1 MKKILSFGAKLAGL
15 TLVIFLAVPASA
27 QWSDVP
33 AGVTPSVCPP
43 SVPGCNTPL
52 NVGNLSQTKTGGLSI
67 QGNVTVGGGSAP
79 QVYLA
84 GGGSLKVG
92 VSYQYAYSILTG
104 TSESGMSPV
113 SSYIVPTTAAR
124 SASLVL
130 SVPSTLTTVKIYRKA
145 SDETSWRLLGSTSGI
160 ISIPYMDS
168 GATVGTI
175 VVPPAE
181 AGILTVNNKLVLPS
195 GAGFGKVL
203 TSDYTGNASW
213 QTPSTAIGGFW
224 IKKDTTTQGNAT
236 IIPSSGIS
244 KVEITGEQTTT
255 GPNAYLPA
263 LFVKGPVSAGSAAEF
278 FGQGSGAGIFAH
290 AEGTN
295 GVGLAAI
302 GGSGTTPGEA
312 YGAKLISGKF
322 GAYLKGAIGLY
333 SADMKHASVESGT
346 RDPSGKLLDNRAP
359 LSLINSSVQYA
370 GYFDGNLVSTGKVG
384 AGTNNPTAILD
395 VKQTVMSDALS
406 GEPLIKFAN
415 PENKVRGELGK
426 WSGGA
431 LLYSDYA
438 GGVGVSG
445 TVSVGSR
452 DSNNTPS
459 TAIMGMASAPGAYS
473 GRFIGYHGL
482 FTRGDRYGLYATNQ
496 AGANEPTSNFLSLVN
511 SSGKSYAAYFADAVK
526 NGNSYAGYF
535 DGRLATNNSLEVVGH
550 LYLGSS
556 TATDGADVIL
566 QNALGNYNIDNYNG
580 TLRFH
585 SGGVE
590 RFTFSQDGRIRI
602 SGGAPGANKLL
613 VSNDASGNAVW
624 KSLSE
629 ICPNCSTG
637 PTNNYWTL
645 SGTNLSNNSGS
656 SLTLNVGGG
665 SNNAK
670 IKTTGDA
677 AYLVLEDRN
686 GSAEISNWGG
696 TLTLGGSASSPI
708 IFRNGGYVE
717 KMRIESNGNVGIG
730 TTNPTAKLHI
740 NGSLRLVDGT
750 QGAGKVLTSDA
761 SGNASWQPLKEK
773 VFLSTSNIV
782 RTKTGDR
789 WFNLIADC
797 SSATDVVLSC
807 NAWLADCEESDC
819 GYHGTKIINHN
830 GIPACEA
837 WFDADGPDEGRPM
850 TDAQVQATC
859 LK

>member
-1 MKKILSFGAKLAGL
+1 MKKIFSFWAKLAGL
-15 TLVIFLAVPASA
+15 TLVVLLAMPANA

-33 AGVTPSVCPP
+33 TGVTPSVCPS

-52 NVGNLSQTKTGGLSI
+52 NVSNLDQAKMGSLKVQGNLI
-67 QGNVTVGGGSAP
+67 VGGGKAP
-79 QVYLA
+79 IVSLA
-84 GGGSLKVG
+84 GGGSLVVG
-92 VSYQYAYSILTG
+92 VSYQYAYSILSG
-104 TSESGMSPV
+104 GLEFGMSP
-113 SSYIVPTTAAR
+113 SSVYVVPTTAAR
-124 SASLVL
+124 TGYVSIT
-130 SVPSTLTTVKIYRKA
+130 VPNTSTVVKIYRKA
-145 SDETSWRLLGSTSGI
+145 SSENIWRYLTTQTGSN
-160 ISIPYMDS
+160 SIVFMDT
-168 GATVGTI
+168 GLVGTM

-181 AGILTVNNKLVLPS
+181 SGNLTVNNKLIIPN
-195 GAGFGKVL
+195 GAGLGKVL
-203 TSDYTGNASW
+203 TSDYEGNASW
-213 QTPSTAIGGFW
+213 QTPSPVPPTTGGFW
-224 IKKDTTTQGNAT
+224 VKKDTTTQGNAT
-236 IIPSSGIS
+236 IIPSAGIS

-263 LFVKGPVSAGSAAEF
+263 LYVKGPAGAGSAAEF

-290 AEGTN
+290 ADGTN
-295 GVGLAAI
+295 GTGIAAI
-302 GGSGTTPGEA
+302 GGTAGNEG

-322 GAYLKGAIGLY
+322 GAYLKGSIGLY
-333 SADMKHASVESGT
+333 SADMNHAYIEST
-346 RDPSGKLLDNRAP
+346 SGRDNRAP
-359 LSLINSSVQYA
+359 LSLVNGTTQYA

-384 AGTNNPTAILD
+384 AGTNNPTAVLD
-395 VKQTVMSDALS
+395 VKQTSANDSL
-406 GEPLIKFAN
+406 GGQPIIKFSS
-415 PENKVRGELGK
+415 PDNKVRGELGK

-431 LLYSDYA
+431 LLYSDYG
-438 GGVGVSG
+438 GGVAVSG

-452 DSNNTPS
+452 DLNNAPS
-459 TAIMGMASAPGAYS
+459 TAIMGMASAPGAYT

-496 AGANEPTSNFLSLVN
+496 AGANEPTSAFLNLVN
-511 SSGKSYAAYFADAVK
+511 SSGKSYAAYFADTVK

-602 SGGAPGANKLL
+602 SGGTPGANKLL

-629 ICPNCSTG
+629 VCPNCSNGTV
-637 PTNNYWTL
+637 TNYWTL

-670 IKTTGDA
+670 IKTTGDS

-696 TLTLGGSASSPI
+696 TLTLGGSASAPI

-730 TTNPTAKLHI
+730 TASPTAKLHL
-740 NGSLRLVDGT
+740 NGSLRLVDGS
-750 QGAGKVLTSDA
+750 QGAGKVLTSDS

-773 VFLSTSNIV
+773 VFLATSNIV

-819 GYHGTKIINHN
+819 GYHGTKVITHN

-837 WFDADGPDEGRPM
+837 WFDADGPDEGRPI